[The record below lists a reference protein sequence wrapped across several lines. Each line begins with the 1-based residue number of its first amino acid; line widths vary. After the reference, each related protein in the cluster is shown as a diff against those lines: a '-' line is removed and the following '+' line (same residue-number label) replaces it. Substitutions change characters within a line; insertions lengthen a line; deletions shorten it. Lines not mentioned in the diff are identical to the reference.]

1 MNDPWINEISLRLWA
16 PPSTSTPAG
25 IGAKGPER
33 EEGERGKGR
42 GRGQEYQ
49 IYEEWRDE
57 TLVGVPAT
65 EGAHFS
71 RINTWTKSL
80 TAGLHNTQPEKL
92 YHSYRYTNMKSLCL
106 RF

>member
-1 MNDPWINEISLRLWA
+1 MNWIIDLSRAPLLRKNDPWSNGISLRLWQWA

-25 IGAKGPER
+25 IGAKVPER

-71 RINTWTKSL
+71 RISTWQKPL
-80 TAGLHNTQPEKL
+80 QQAYTARGMI
-92 YHSYRYTNMKSLCL
+92 S
-106 RF
+106 